1 MQVAGARMEVT
12 TAGETTAA
20 RGNVHAC
27 GVTVGTAVESSGG
40 VEMVEK
46 PVESG
51 KVGTLIVRVGAATV
65 VKIPALVDSR
75 ETPVGPV
82 EAESALGDCEHC
94 LTDRDSIGTGR
105 FLFLFGMPPFQSH
118 QRIWLTR

>member
-1 MQVAGARMEVT
+1 M
-12 TAGETTAA
+12 
-20 RGNVHAC
+20 GN
-27 GVTVGTAVESSGG
+27 AVESSGG

-65 VKIPALVDSR
+65 VKIPTLVDSR

-82 EAESALGDCEHC
+82 EAESALGDCKHC
-94 LTDRDSIGTGR
+94 HHDSIGTEC
-105 FLFLFGMPPFQSH
+105 FLFIFPLCQSH
-118 QRIWLTR
+118 QRIRLTR